1 MRNLPSPGFVATFI
15 DSFKAHRELLAGPR
29 APAADASA
37 RLDGAAGAARA
48 AVLSERALSHMKER
62 AFEKALADWSAA
74 IAMLPPRADSA
85 APLLTPADTPASVLS
100 PEDRE
105 GLLKEWVAEAEAGRA
120 VHPTLAL
127 SMHGMFLHLR
137 GNYAEAMACYDYA
150 LHLSPGLVDVL
161 LKRASLWFEKE
172 DLSSALADFET
183 ALKAEPQSADVYCHR
198 GQLRILQNE
207 LSAALDDL
215 RKAVELDPD
224 SVLAHIQLGMALHRS
239 SQPTQARSIF
249 AAAEKKFPESPDV
262 LNYYGELLVEA
273 GDLDGARTKFTGA
286 RRDAA
291 EMPPRSSREVEAL
304 HPAMHRAE

>member
-1 MRNLPSPGFVATFI
+1 
-15 DSFKAHRELLAGPR
+15 
-29 APAADASA
+29 
-37 RLDGAAGAARA
+37 
-48 AVLSERALSHMKER
+48 MKER

-85 APLLTPADTPASVLS
+85 APLLTPADTPASVLP

-105 GLLKEWVAEAEAGRA
+105 SLLKEWVAEAEAGRA

-137 GNYAEAMACYDYA
+137 GNYAEAMACYDYV
-150 LHLSPGLVDVL
+150 LHLSPSLVDVL

-172 DLSSALADFET
+172 DLTSALADFET
-183 ALKAEPQSADVYCHR
+183 ALRAEPQSADVYCHR

-215 RKAVELDPD
+215 RKAVDLDPD

-239 SQPTQARSIF
+239 SQPTQARSAI
-249 AAAEKKFPESPDV
+249 AQHARSIRRIHAKSP
-262 LNYYGELLVEA
+262 NPYGRCRR
-273 GDLDGARTKFTGA
+273 ARSSRRPRRSSPSRRTCSTTTASCSSRRATSTALGPSSPA
-286 RRDAA
+286 RA
-291 EMPPRSSREVEAL
+291 EMPTRCR
-304 HPAMHRAE
+304 